1 MVILDMALSRSS
13 PFDIGN
19 VLICKLRVNCRKER
33 PWRKSVYGVLCTTYC
48 EAISRL
54 YLGIA
59 LPSYF
64 VIHLRSLIGWN

>member
-1 MVILDMALSRSS
+1 MRGEGVVILDMALSRSS

-33 PWRKSVYGVLCTTYC
+33 PCEKVCMEYSVLRTVKQFQGCT
-48 EAISRL
+48 

-59 LPSYF
+59 LPGYF
-64 VIHLRSLIGWN
+64 SIFGL